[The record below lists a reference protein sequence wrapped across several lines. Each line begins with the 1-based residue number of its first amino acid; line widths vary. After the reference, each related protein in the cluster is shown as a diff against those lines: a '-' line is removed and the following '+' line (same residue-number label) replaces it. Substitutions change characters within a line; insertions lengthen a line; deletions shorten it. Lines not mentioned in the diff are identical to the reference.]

1 MRNKC
6 VIKKINIFFFF
17 DVMENIQV
25 FHSQIGHFEHDH
37 RFLFNREMRNIRSC
51 MDLRQD
57 NICFGIFQVD

>member
-1 MRNKC
+1 MKN
-6 VIKKINIFFFF
+6 V
-17 DVMENIQV
+17 QV
-25 FHSQIGHFEHDH
+25 FPSQIGHFEHDH